1 MHNYDEPVYLISVVS
16 KILEIHPQT
25 LRQYE
30 REGLIL
36 PSRTDG
42 RMRLYSQRDIDK
54 IKMVLRLTR
63 ELGVNLA
70 GVDIVLRLKEKI
82 AKLEAEVE
90 SLNMEVMQHKYQN
103 RDSEDEKKLQDKTNI
118 YDITVFKN
126 DDFEDELDT
135 DLDKEVSDDSD
146 KNK

>member
-1 MHNYDEPVYLISVVS
+1 MMHNYDEPVYLISVVS
-16 KILEIHPQT
+16 KILDIHPQT

-30 REGLIL
+30 REGLIS

-70 GVDIVLRLKEKI
+70 GVDIILRLKERI

-90 SLNMEVMQHKYQN
+90 NLNMEVIQHKYEN
-103 RDSEDEKKLQDKTNI
+103 HNTAKTKELQQKNHNI
-118 YDITVFKN
+118 YDIAIF
-126 DDFEDELDT
+126 DDPETELEE
-135 DLDKEVSDDSD
+135 K
-146 KNK
+146 